1 MTKEYG
7 VGIIGCGNISGAYF
21 KLVPIFNNLRVVSC
35 ADINPAAAEARA
47 TEFGVKAETIDAL
60 LANPE
65 VDVVVN
71 LTIPE
76 AHYPVSKQA
85 LEAGKHV
92 YSEKPF
98 VLSIEQGED
107 LRRIADEK
115 GLRVGSAPDT
125 YLGGAH
131 Q

>member
-60 LANPE
+60 LANAE
-65 VDVVVN
+65 VDVFAREHGPGDIAVV
-71 LTIPE
+71 
-76 AHYPVSKQA
+76 AVDAS
-85 LEAGKHV
+85 
-92 YSEKPF
+92 
-98 VLSIEQGED
+98 
-107 LRRIADEK
+107 
-115 GLRVGSAPDT
+115 GL
-125 YLGGAH
+125 LAH
-131 Q
+131 QGAVRVEGVIEVDVGEGGLAVVG